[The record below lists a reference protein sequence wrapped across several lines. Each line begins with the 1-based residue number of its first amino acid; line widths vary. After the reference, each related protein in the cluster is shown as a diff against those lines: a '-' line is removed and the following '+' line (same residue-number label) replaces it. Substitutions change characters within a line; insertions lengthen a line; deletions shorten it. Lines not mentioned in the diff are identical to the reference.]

1 MRTIHRRQFLAA
13 TGAALGVATPF
24 GNAGGPERSD
34 VQESQAAHK
43 RAAYALE
50 VHPGAGIVRRL
61 GVPTDPPGINL
72 IHLLQAGGFGALA
85 ITRRDEES
93 VYMVPSN
100 FSEGPKGDVVQ
111 FREHHL
117 YAHIIE
123 ATEDRII
130 CQNPITKHTI
140 TYDLHDTYFDLWLEG
155 ELAFANQVALDL
167 DVAFLDLRQT
177 DPPEYQYTAK
187 CPYRAEDRSLCYV
200 YLDRVVPPGLLIT
213 ALMPAAAWRLRYNG
227 QGFVNNGPD
236 HAVQGLQMIHRFD
249 TGIDPEAK
257 PGPVRFG
264 VRVSFPNS
272 LLEAR
277 LFIAREMGIP
287 IITAPVLGGEV
298 GSTHSFQIEGPAVG
312 AEIRSPSLAVT
323 SVPLTSIGPGR
334 FMARVTAEEEGLYT
348 LRTWNRNGRGG
359 DCVIHSGMPAVETLR
374 RATATLDP
382 VAGQYDDPSVPMM
395 LFAEEQ
401 YWAQAYCLARQWV
414 GPNPGHDALIYDA
427 LVRIGMQ
434 GVKFAGL
441 PAPPLQETHIA
452 RNFPRNGDG
461 YLNVPLPKPHVY
473 EGKTFS
479 PFHLHNNDRVQ
490 DAFEWIRT
498 YLLAWRAYENNEFYE
513 HAVRI
518 AEAHIIDN
526 VDTGGR
532 VYCLMGGLDTVDYTT
547 VIAPLQSLAELTVE
561 MEGRSDPRAG
571 KIRQTCVR
579 IADYL
584 LRRGFEFPTEGCAPN
599 LRWTEDGSIACTA
612 LSLLFAYHFIERNP
626 AYLDMAR
633 RVLEYHEAWR
643 MDVPDARMLD
653 STYRYWETQWENDGE
668 GKALEGGHAWSLWRA
683 EALYYYALATG
694 DALPL
699 LQSYNGFRAN
709 FCKFMPDGTA
719 YSCFTPDFIPD
730 RLRERKPM
738 HSYPQRRDPSIAFYL
753 WPRAAK
759 TWLRTCA
766 IVDPVDVG
774 YSAELG
780 PLILNGTANWSGGTL
795 IVHPSAPFCS
805 RLFFLT
811 HTIKNARI
819 ENHQPFTALFVPN
832 SYAVVTGIQSGRE
845 NQEAKGITV
854 QSVND
859 RIELRQT

>member
-1 MRTIHRRQFLAA
+1 MSTLDRRQFLTSTGVAL
-13 TGAALGVATPF
+13 GAAGPF
-24 GNAGGPERSD
+24 CKPTRADRPQIRKGK
-34 VQESQAAHK
+34 AAHV
-43 RAAYALE
+43 RQAYALE
-50 VHPGAGIVRRL
+50 IHPRAGILRRL
-61 GVPTDPPGINL
+61 SVPTDPPGINL
-72 IHLLQAGGFGALA
+72 IHILQPGGFGAVA

-93 VYMVPSN
+93 VSMVPSN
-100 FSEGPKGDVVQ
+100 FSQGPPGDVVQ

-117 YAHIIE
+117 FAHVIE
-123 ATEDRII
+123 ETDERIV

-140 TYDLHDTYFDLWLEG
+140 TYNLHDSYFDVWLEG
-155 ELAFANQVALDL
+155 ELALANQVALDL

-187 CPYRAEDRSLCYV
+187 CPYRSEDRSLCYV

-227 QGFVNNGPD
+227 QVFANNGAD
-236 HAVQGLQMIHRFD
+236 FAVQGLQMIYRFD

-264 VRVSFPNS
+264 VRVSFPDS
-272 LLEAR
+272 LPDAR

-298 GSTHSFQIEGPAVG
+298 GSTYSFQIAGPAVG
-312 AEIRSPSLAVT
+312 AEIRSPSRAVT

-334 FMARVTAEEEGLYT
+334 FVGRVTAEEEGFYT
-348 LRTWNRNGRGG
+348 LRTWNRDGRGG
-359 DCVIHSGMPAVETLR
+359 DCVIHSGTPAMETLR

-382 VAGQYDDPSVPMM
+382 VATV
-395 LFAEEQ
+395 LNAEQQ
-401 YWAQAYCLARQWV
+401 YWAQAFCLARQWA
-414 GPNPGHDALIYDA
+414 GPEARHDALIYDA

-441 PAPPLQETHIA
+441 PAPPPQETHIA
-452 RNFPRNGDG
+452 TEFPRDGDG
-461 YLNVPLPKPHVY
+461 YLYAPLPKPHVY
-473 EGKTFS
+473 EGKAFS

-498 YLLAWRAYENNEFYE
+498 YLHAWRAYENDEFYE

-526 VDTGGR
+526 VDPGGR
-532 VYCLMGGLDTVDYTT
+532 VYCLGEGGLDTVDYTT
-547 VIAPLQSLAELTVE
+547 VIAPLQSLAELTAE
-561 MEGRSDPRAG
+561 MERRSDPRAG

-584 LRRGFEFPTEGCAPN
+584 LRRGLEFPTEGYSPY

-612 LSLLFAYHFIERNP
+612 LSLLFAYHFIERKP

-643 MDVPDARMLD
+643 MDAPDARMLD
-653 STYRYWETQWENDGE
+653 SSYRYWETQWENDGE
-668 GKALEGGHAWSLWRA
+668 GRAINAGHAWTLWRA

-694 DALPL
+694 NALRL
-699 LQSYNGFRAN
+699 LQSYNGFRTN
-709 FCKFMPDGTA
+709 FCKFMPDGTS

-738 HSYPQRRDPSIAFYL
+738 HSYPRRRDGSISYYL
-753 WPRAAK
+753 WPRVAK
-759 TWLRTCA
+759 TWLETGA
-766 IVDPVDVG
+766 VVDAGDVG
-774 YSAELG
+774 YSPELG
-780 PLILNGTANWSGGTL
+780 PIILNGTASWSGDIL
-795 IVHPSAPFCS
+795 KVHLKAPFSS

-811 HTIKNARI
+811 RTVKHVRI
-819 ENHQPFTALFVPN
+819 ENRQPFTALFVPD
-832 SYAVVTGIQSGRE
+832 SYAVVAGIPSAPRSG
-845 NQEAKGITV
+845 ASAGITV

-859 RIELRQT
+859 LIELRRM